1 MIVVTGGAG
10 FIGSALVHGLNKK
23 GMKQIWVVDQIDHPE
38 KQENLTPL
46 LFDKLISK
54 DDFLNNI
61 LENNLPRCDAILH
74 MGACSSTTETNEA
87 FLNKNNF
94 EYTQNLAKFCLERD
108 IRFIYASS
116 AATYGAGENGYS
128 DDESRLKLFQPL
140 NLYGDSK
147 QKFDLWAQAQGVL
160 EKIVGLKYFNVYG
173 PNEYHKQEM
182 QSMVRKGFMQIRDTG
197 KICLF
202 KSYKAEYADGNQER
216 DFLYINDAVA
226 MTLLFLEQQEIGGI
240 FNVGSG
246 KARNWNDLAKALFVA
261 MNKPEK
267 IEYIDMPE
275 EIKDQYQYHT
285 CSETE
290 KIQQAGFSETVMSL
304 EEGITD
310 YVEQYLVP
318 DRHLGAV

>member
-61 LENNLPRCDAILH
+61 LENKLPRCDAILH
-74 MGACSSTTETNEA
+74 MGACSSTTETNEV

-94 EYTQNLAKFCLERD
+94 EYTRNLAKFCLERD

-116 AATYGAGENGYS
+116 AATYGSGENGYS

-202 KSYKAEYADGNQER
+202 KSYKTEYADGNQER

-246 KARNWNDLAKALFVA
+246 KARNWNDLARALFAA

-267 IEYIDMPE
+267 IEYIHMPE

-290 KIQQAGFSETVMSL
+290 KIQQAGFSGTVMSL

-310 YVEQYLVP
+310 YVEQYLIP
-318 DRHLGAV
+318 NRHLGAV

>member
-61 LENNLPRCDAILH
+61 LENKLPCCDAILH

-94 EYTQNLAKFCLERD
+94 EYTRHLSIFCLERD

-147 QKFDLWAQAQGVL
+147 QKFDLWAQTQGVL

-202 KSYKAEYADGNQER
+202 KSYKSEYADGNQER

-226 MTLLFLEQQEIGGI
+226 MTLLFLENQGIGGI

-246 KARNWNDLAKALFVA
+246 KARNWNDLARALFAA
-261 MNKPEK
+261 MNKREK
-267 IEYIDMPE
+267 IEYIDMPT
-275 EIKDQYQYHT
+275 EIKGQYQYRT

-290 KIQQAGFSETVMSL
+290 KIQKAGFSEPVMSL

>member
-23 GMKQIWVVDQIDHPE
+23 GMKQIWVVDQIDHPK

-46 LFDKLISK
+46 LFDKLIGK
-54 DDFLNNI
+54 NDFLNNI

-94 EYTQNLAKFCLERD
+94 EYTRHLARFCLERD

-226 MTLLFLEQQEIGGI
+226 MTLLFLEKQGIGGI

-246 KARNWNDLAKALFVA
+246 KARNWNDLARALFVA

-318 DRHLGAV
+318 GRHLGTV

>member
-1 MIVVTGGAG
+1 
-10 FIGSALVHGLNKK
+10 
-23 GMKQIWVVDQIDHPE
+23 
-38 KQENLTPL
+38 
-46 LFDKLISK
+46 
-54 DDFLNNI
+54 
-61 LENNLPRCDAILH
+61 
-74 MGACSSTTETNEA
+74 
-87 FLNKNNF
+87 
-94 EYTQNLAKFCLERD
+94 
-108 IRFIYASS
+108 
-116 AATYGAGENGYS
+116 
-128 DDESRLKLFQPL
+128 
-140 NLYGDSK
+140 
-147 QKFDLWAQAQGVL
+147 
-160 EKIVGLKYFNVYG
+160 
-173 PNEYHKQEM
+173 
-182 QSMVRKGFMQIRDTG
+182 MVRKGFIQIRNTG

-202 KSYKAEYADGNQER
+202 KSYKSEYTNGNQER
-216 DFLYINDAVA
+216 DFLYIKDAVA

-246 KARNWNDLAKALFVA
+246 KARNWNDLARALFAA

-267 IEYIDMPE
+267 IEYIDMPA